1 MNPLIA
7 AASVIAAGLAVGLA
21 SIGPGVNH
29 HKPLSGTHTCH
40 FEEGL
45 IKTAQRHHHRHF
57 SPRGIIAIANSK
69 KQLRLHH
76 RRSWNQPTLDLR
88 SHMQIRTGPQPPR
101 QDIIALTPT
110 ESYEEKS
117 RKAGVVED
125 HRTDTYCS
133 SSYAADFTATN
144 QPRPFHEHIEER
156 ADYLNQCHVSYI
168 APCDTIPTEASTTT
182 ALVPPANAQLHGEA
196 VERGNDTNVR
206 SQRI

>member
-7 AASVIAAGLAVGLA
+7 AAAVMAAGLAVGLA

-125 HRTDTYCS
+125 HRTDHLLPVIVRHRAS
-133 SSYAADFTATN
+133 PPQLRLHSNKPAEAI
-144 QPRPFHEHIEER
+144 PRTRRRR
-156 ADYLNQCHVSYI
+156 ADYLNQCRVSYI
-168 APCDTIPTEASTTT
+168 TPCNTIA
-182 ALVPPANAQLHGEA
+182 
-196 VERGNDTNVR
+196 
-206 SQRI
+206 